1 MRRYNVMVLFF
12 VMCAVVLQPVIVS
25 AMTLTRTGVFVWRH
39 GDDQQGRPVDRYF
52 LQNGDEAL
60 LMDVSDALLTQ
71 VGGARAIDGRLV
83 QIEIAAQSAR
93 SDATGIQV
101 IALVSLERTAPQRA
115 VTGAQPWLTI
125 MCKFSDV
132 ATESKDYTYF
142 ANMYASTFP
151 GLNHYWQEVSF
162 NKININ
168 GSGTAGSGW
177 YTLPQPRAYYV
188 DADGDGN
195 LSMEFSRA
203 ANDCTAVAD
212 ADVDFSPYVG
222 INLMFNSDLDGYAWG
237 GGMNMT
243 LDGVSKYWNM
253 TWEPPWG
260 YSQITVMSHEM
271 GHGLGLPHS
280 SGQYTE
286 TYDNAWDVMSDAWF
300 NCSYHEI
307 YGCLGQHTIAY
318 HKNMLGW
325 IAPGDQ
331 VQVSGARVM
340 RIDHLAMADPNYYH
354 MATIPIPSTAN
365 FYTVEVRQQTG
376 YDVKLPAKAVI
387 IHHINPSRDNEAQVI
402 DIDNNGNTADAGA
415 QWLVGEQF
423 VAGNITVKVVSAYTN
438 GFKVLIRTVDRPVIW
453 GNAGVA
459 GAKITYTGGST
470 TADAYGDYAFAVPS
484 GWSGTITP
492 SKSGYQFVPASQTYT
507 NVTADVNNKNYVAG
521 TKATKSIQSVG
532 ARDGL
537 IQETVAL
544 NNRGETTK
552 NTGLLTIGDTAMRQQ
567 RRAILAFDTSAIPD
581 DAVITKVTLRLTY
594 AGVTGKNP
602 FDTHG
607 NLLVDVRNG
616 WFGTTNTLQPSDFEA
631 TASLAGTGPMRSE
644 TTTRYGA
651 SWTSG
656 VTTRINKRGETQ
668 FRLRFSTKHD
678 GDGVADTIN
687 FYDGA
692 ATSTQRPVVIVEYL
706 VP

>member
-1 MRRYNVMVLFF
+1 
-12 VMCAVVLQPVIVS
+12 
-25 AMTLTRTGVFVWRH
+25 
-39 GDDQQGRPVDRYF
+39 
-52 LQNGDEAL
+52 
-60 LMDVSDALLTQ
+60 
-71 VGGARAIDGRLV
+71 
-83 QIEIAAQSAR
+83 
-93 SDATGIQV
+93 
-101 IALVSLERTAPQRA
+101 
-115 VTGAQPWLTI
+115 
-125 MCKFSDV
+125 
-132 ATESKDYTYF
+132 
-142 ANMYASTFP
+142 
-151 GLNHYWQEVSF
+151 
-162 NKININ
+162 
-168 GSGTAGSGW
+168 
-177 YTLPQPRAYYV
+177 
-188 DADGDGN
+188 
-195 LSMEFSRA
+195 
-203 ANDCTAVAD
+203 
-212 ADVDFSPYVG
+212 
-222 INLMFNSDLDGYAWG
+222 
-237 GGMNMT
+237 
-243 LDGVSKYWNM
+243 
-253 TWEPPWG
+253 
-260 YSQITVMSHEM
+260 
-271 GHGLGLPHS
+271 
-280 SGQYTE
+280 
-286 TYDNAWDVMSDAWF
+286 
-300 NCSYHEI
+300 
-307 YGCLGQHTIAY
+307 
-318 HKNMLGW
+318 
-325 IAPGDQ
+325 
-331 VQVSGARVM
+331 
-340 RIDHLAMADPNYYH
+340 
-354 MATIPIPSTAN
+354 
-365 FYTVEVRQQTG
+365 
-376 YDVKLPAKAVI
+376 
-387 IHHINPSRDNEAQVI
+387 
-402 DIDNNGNTADAGA
+402 
-415 QWLVGEQF
+415 
-423 VAGNITVKVVSAYTN
+423 VVSAYTN

-492 SKSGYQFVPASQTYT
+492 SKSGYQFAPASQTYT